1 MLLKAFSSQMSW
13 SSTTHD
19 VHNQADVV
27 FGHGGRE
34 NHWLR
39 IEAQELS
46 MRHGLMSFPLFKK
59 SEKWKLNIGMH
70 SSTKV
75 MKYQAAVREHPRRAR
90 DGVQIAILESSEKY
104 PH

>member
-1 MLLKAFSSQMSW
+1 MVVEKLPQRCPSLTALLMLLKAFSSQKSW
-13 SSTTHD
+13 SSTTHY

-27 FGHGGRE
+27 FGLGGPE

-46 MRHGLMSFPLFKK
+46 MRHGLLSFPLFKK

-70 SSTKV
+70 SSIKIRSTK
-75 MKYQAAVREHPRRAR
+75 
-90 DGVQIAILESSEKY
+90 
-104 PH
+104 